1 MLFRAYLG
9 PFGTFLSPKSTQNSQ
24 KVKTW
29 VKKEEKKGDVPVKAT
44 VGGLEV
50 SRQKK
55 TFKKNERLKF
65 CQDDGMICFKVARA
79 CTSVLV
85 VP

>member
-9 PFGTFLSPKSTQNSQ
+9 PFGTFLSPKSTPNSQ

-44 VGGLEV
+44 VGELDEV
-50 SRQKK
+50 SAEEKQKRGLGYEIGAK
-55 TFKKNERLKF
+55 NKK
-65 CQDDGMICFKVARA
+65 
-79 CTSVLV
+79 
-85 VP
+85 